1 MKRKRK
7 TKEKTYVRMLAK
19 FGWKNKNKWKETN
32 IEGGGKKTKG
42 QGGIAGRKGMMG
54 IDSEY
59 ESMSMKRA
67 EKSKT
72 KTTRWKK
79 QMKIRDRKGTGKQS
93 WNQEKKN
100 EFRQKKMNTRKES
113 ERHGESMNECM

>member
-1 MKRKRK
+1 MKRTRK
-7 TKEKTYVRMLAK
+7 PKEKTYVRMLAK

-67 EKSKT
+67 EKSKAKHSTAKHSKT

-93 WNQEKKN
+93 WNQE
-100 EFRQKKMNTRKES
+100 
-113 ERHGESMNECM
+113 

>member
-1 MKRKRK
+1 MKRTRK
-7 TKEKTYVRMLAK
+7 PKEKTYVRMLAK

-42 QGGIAGRKGMMG
+42 QGGIAGRKRMMG

-67 EKSKT
+67 EKSKAKHST
-72 KTTRWKK
+72 AKHSKAQQNK
-79 QMKIRDRKGTGKQS
+79 DNKMEEADE
-93 WNQEKKN
+93 NQ
-100 EFRQKKMNTRKES
+100 RQKGHRKAKLES
-113 ERHGESMNECM
+113 GKKK

>member
-1 MKRKRK
+1 
-7 TKEKTYVRMLAK
+7 MLAK
-19 FGWKNKNKWKETN
+19 FGWENKNKWKETN

-67 EKSKT
+67 EKSKAKHST
-72 KTTRWKK
+72 AQHSNAQQNKDNK
-79 QMKIRDRKGTGKQS
+79 MKEADENQRQKGHRKAKLESGIKRTNAEKAK
-93 WNQEKKN
+93 KKN
-100 EFRQKKMNTRKES
+100 EFRQKR
-113 ERHGESMNECM
+113 

>member
-19 FGWKNKNKWKETN
+19 FGWENKNKWKETN

-67 EKSKT
+67 EKSKAKHST
-72 KTTRWKK
+72 AQHSNAQQRTAK
-79 QMKIRDRKGTGKQS
+79 Q
-93 WNQEKKN
+93 
-100 EFRQKKMNTRKES
+100 RQQD
-113 ERHGESMNECM
+113 ERSR

>member
-1 MKRKRK
+1 M
-7 TKEKTYVRMLAK
+7 
-19 FGWKNKNKWKETN
+19 N
-32 IEGGGKKTKG
+32 
-42 QGGIAGRKGMMG
+42 
-54 IDSEY
+54 
-59 ESMSMKRA
+59 RA

-79 QMKIRDRKGTGKQS
+79 QMNARDRKGTGKQS

>member
-1 MKRKRK
+1 
-7 TKEKTYVRMLAK
+7 
-19 FGWKNKNKWKETN
+19 
-32 IEGGGKKTKG
+32 
-42 QGGIAGRKGMMG
+42 
-54 IDSEY
+54 
-59 ESMSMKRA
+59 MSMKRA

-79 QMKIRDRKGTGKQS
+79 QMKARDRKGTGKQS

>member
-1 MKRKRK
+1 
-7 TKEKTYVRMLAK
+7 
-19 FGWKNKNKWKETN
+19 
-32 IEGGGKKTKG
+32 
-42 QGGIAGRKGMMG
+42 
-54 IDSEY
+54 
-59 ESMSMKRA
+59 MKRA

-72 KTTRWKK
+72 KTTRWKR
-79 QMKIRDRKGTGKQS
+79 QMKIRDRKGIGKQS